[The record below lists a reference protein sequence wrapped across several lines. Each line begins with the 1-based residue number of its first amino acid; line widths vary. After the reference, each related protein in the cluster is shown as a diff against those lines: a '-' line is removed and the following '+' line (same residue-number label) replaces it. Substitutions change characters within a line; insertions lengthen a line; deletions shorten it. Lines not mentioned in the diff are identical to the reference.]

1 MDLLLTYYI
10 SEIMEIEYLTTF
22 KRMYFH
28 AFALK
33 KCLQKYWLESY
44 H

>member
-1 MDLLLTYYI
+1 MELLLTYI
-10 SEIMEIEYLTTF
+10 SEIMGIEYLTTF
-22 KRMYFH
+22 KRLYFH
-28 AFALK
+28 AFALN